1 MPKKKTFYREE
12 EIYKQFYNIA
22 SVPQRTFII
31 FYAKDGGTMLR
42 ENHIEEMYQIN
53 RIITNVLN
61 NTKYF
66 DVPICHPFCDV
77 NKPISVFWVMLKENP
92 FVFSNKLRK

>member
-1 MPKKKTFYREE
+1 MTSNTIHNLFHQRKNSYREE
-12 EIYKQFYNIA
+12 EIYKQFYEIA

-53 RIITNVLN
+53 RIMTDVLN

-66 DVPICHPFCDV
+66 NVPICHPFCGINAPV
-77 NKPISVFWVMLKENP
+77 NLFWVIP
-92 FVFSNKLRK
+92 SW